1 MQRSEISAS
10 NGVPEKMLVLQQRGD
25 GQGDM
30 AVVCTGLGKL
40 RSLQR
45 QASRDEHEK
54 SRNAGNAAGGQPI
67 GTTKSFLEPR
77 NWVKTVIYS

>member
-10 NGVPEKMLVLQQRGD
+10 NGMPEKMLVLQQRGD

-30 AVVCTGLGKL
+30 AVICTWLGKL

-54 SRNAGNAAGGQPI
+54 SRNAGNAPAANRSGQQ
-67 GTTKSFLEPR
+67 SHSWNLENGLRP
-77 NWVKTVIYS
+77 